1 MAKGLFIVVSAP
13 SGTGKSSICQ
23 RFMQSCPEIKFS
35 VSYTSRPPRPNEVNG
50 KDYYFISREE
60 FQVRIDQGEFVEWVE
75 NYGNLYGSSLKTMD
89 GFLQN
94 GQDLLLD
101 IEPQGAKK
109 IKQKFKGGIY
119 VFVLPPSRTELLNR
133 LEGRGCETDEV
144 IQNRF
149 EKAESELKEVSWYD
163 YVIFNKDLDTA
174 VNQLISIYVAQKCK
188 RSRLQDEIKQ
198 VISETP
204 IPKAKHNGIG
214 KLNNPAKGG
223 GFHTRD

>member
-23 RFMQSCPEIKFS
+23 RFMQACPEIKFS

-60 FQVRIDQGEFVEWVE
+60 FQARIDQGEFVEWVE
-75 NYGNLYGSSLKTMD
+75 NYGNLYGSSGKTMEA
-89 GFLQN
+89 FLQN

-101 IEPQGAKK
+101 IEPRGARKV
-109 IKQKFKGGIY
+109 KQTFKGGVY
-119 VFVLPPSRTELLNR
+119 VFVLPPSRLELLNR

-144 IQNRF
+144 IQSRF
-149 EKAESELKEVSWYD
+149 EQAESELKEVSWYD
-163 YVIFNKDLDTA
+163 YVIFNKDLETA

-198 VISETP
+198 VI
-204 IPKAKHNGIG
+204 KK
-214 KLNNPAKGG
+214 NNI
-223 GFHTRD
+223 F